1 MSPYPCFNTRLFWH
15 KFSILQYIRV
25 SYHGYFTRSV
35 YQNTANQIFPW
46 FIHGD
51 FSWSLYW
58 NTEIFQQF
66 WQLSWFIHGN
76 FFKIRDPKHA
86 DSIKVVSC
94 ICTISVV
101 HTRKFFQDPWS
112 ETRRCHK
119 SCFLYLYNIRGSY
132 TEIFSKRNI
141 SVFLNTVMVP
151 YPCFYTRMW
160 CDWSVKKRNIS
171 VFLNTVMVP

>member
-1 MSPYPCFNTRLFWH
+1 MYKTWRLSYRRVSNHGDFTIFVYRITVMSPYPCFNTRLFWH

-35 YQNTANQIFPW
+35 YKNTANQIFPW

-51 FSWSLYW
+51 LSWSLYW

-66 WQLSWFIHGN
+66 WQSSWFIHGN

-101 HTRKFFQDPWS
+101 HTRKFFQKGTS
-112 ETRRCHK
+112 
-119 SCFLYLYNIRGSY
+119 
-132 TEIFSKRNI
+132 
-141 SVFLNTVMVP
+141 
-151 YPCFYTRMW
+151 PCFWTRLW
-160 CDWSVKKRNIS
+160 YHIRVSTHGCGV
-171 VFLNTVMVP
+171 TGA